1 MSESTLAFTVR
12 VSLLA
17 SPISTE
23 PVNVPLVPLI
33 APEKVPVVPEIAPA
47 DTKLPTFNC
56 PETSPAPFM
65 SSEPP
70 SISPLA
76 VIVVAPVIE
85 PLIAKLLPP
94 VIVDPTKSFLVIT
107 APPSV
112 LKEVV

>member
-1 MSESTLAFTVR
+1 MLGTISEATLPLNVI
-12 VSLLA
+12 S
-17 SPISTE
+17 SPVPSPKVTPPEKLPSPAVTE
-23 PVNVPLVPLI
+23 PVPTFKLVPDI
-33 APEKVPVVPEIAPA
+33 APP

-56 PETSPAPFM
+56 PETSPAPFI

-94 VIVDPTKSFLVIT
+94 VIVEPTSNAVPT
-107 APPSV
+107 
-112 LKEVV
+112 